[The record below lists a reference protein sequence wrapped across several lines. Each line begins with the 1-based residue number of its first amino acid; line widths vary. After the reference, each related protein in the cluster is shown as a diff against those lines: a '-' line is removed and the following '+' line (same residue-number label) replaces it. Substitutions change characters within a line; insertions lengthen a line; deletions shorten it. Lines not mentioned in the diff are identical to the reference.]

1 VVYGYEEEW
10 CEAVQ
15 SIGGS
20 GATSR
25 STDME
30 GQHKEGRAE
39 GAGPVLE
46 AEGRTSAVVD
56 LGLTGQAAQQVVL
69 I

>member
-1 VVYGYEEEW
+1 MVYGYEEEW

-15 SIGGS
+15 SIGGM

-25 STDME
+25 STDTE

-39 GAGPVLE
+39 EAGPVLE
-46 AEGRTSAVVD
+46 TEGRTSALED
-56 LGLTGQAAQQVVL
+56 LGLTGQAAQQVTL